1 MNIFV
6 YSTQKCLLTA
16 GSISRTLNKN
26 LAKLSIGKN
35 DAVTFD
41 LNGNFEKSRYFFD
54 RDFCKNVTITDLYGD
69 LLCYPTFIP
78 TWNYPYKKLYY
89 ESFVYD
95 NSEYLVSVESCLGV
109 KLNVKGYN
117 GETTVN
123 LPFLPKTVQVKQAG
137 RDLMLIDAFLGLHDV
152 ILISLPD
159 LQIKFNELCND
170 YEVTDTLTV
179 KNKIKSVFDYLKTR
193 VYGYD
198 GKVNLLKQ
206 NFERV
211 GNLNDLPCELIPYAF
226 LEEVRLGVDYRR
238 FLSDD
243 LLGSDGLL
251 KDFFGQIN
259 FIIPPFYK
267 ELPDTYAVVS
277 DSGVKYAKFTVLDG
291 KIADISLENYF

>member
-277 DSGVKYAKFTVLDG
+277 NSGVKYAKFTVLDG

>member
-26 LAKLSIGKN
+26 LAKLSIGKS

-226 LEEVRLGVDYRR
+226 LEEVRLGVDYRH

>member
-117 GETTVN
+117 GETTFN

>member
-1 MNIFV
+1 MNIFI
-6 YSTQKCLLTA
+6 YSAQKCLLTA
-16 GSISRTLNKN
+16 GSISQMLNKN
-26 LAKLSIGKN
+26 LAKLSIGKS

-69 LLCYPTFIP
+69 LLCYPTFVP
-78 TWNYPYKKLYY
+78 TWNYPYKKLYE
-89 ESFVYD
+89 ESLVYA
-95 NSEYLVSVESCLGV
+95 NYEYLVSVVSDLGV
-109 KLNVKGYN
+109 KLIVKGYGN
-117 GETTVN
+117 EVTVN

-137 RDLMLIDAFLGLHDV
+137 RDLILIDAVLGLHDI

-159 LQIKFNELCND
+159 LQVKFNDLCND
-170 YEVTDTLTV
+170 YEITDTLTV
-179 KNKIKSVFDYLKTR
+179 KNKIKGVFGYLKTR

-198 GKVNLLKQ
+198 GKVNLIKQ
-206 NFERV
+206 NFERI
-211 GNLNDLPCELIPYAF
+211 GNLNALPNELIPYAF

-238 FLSDD
+238 FLSDE
-243 LLGSDGLL
+243 LLGSDKLL
-251 KDFFGQIN
+251 KEFFGQIN
-259 FIIPPFYK
+259 FILPPFYK